1 MAGRHAAGVWRAAWA
16 ALGLSLH
23 TLLSAAP
30 LTHTDDL
37 GRRVTLPAP
46 PQRIVAIGPSIVE
59 SLCAV
64 GGCDR
69 LVGVDRFSNHPASVQ
84 SLPKLGGLGEASL
97 EQIVGLKPDL
107 VLLLPASRLHD
118 RLSQL
123 GVPVL
128 ALDAQSLP
136 EVHRLLRHL
145 AALMG
150 EPARAEQVWA
160 QMQRE
165 VDAAAA
171 PLPAAWRGRSVYFEV
186 DPTPF
191 AAGEA
196 SYIGA
201 LLARLGLRNIVPA
214 ALGTFPQLNPEFV
227 LRAQPEL
234 IVVGQREAPNLAA
247 RPGCARLPAVRQGRV
262 CALPRD
268 DGEVVGRP
276 GPRMGEAARAL
287 VRFIAALPAP

>member
-1 MAGRHAAGVWRAAWA
+1 VALL
-16 ALGLSLH
+16 LGLHGLAA
-23 TLLSAAP
+23 AAP

-37 GRRVTLPAP
+37 GRRVTLPAA
-46 PQRIVAIGPSIVE
+46 PQRIVAIGPSLVE

-84 SLPKLGGLGEASL
+84 RLPKLGGLGEVSL
-97 EQIVGLKPDL
+97 EQIVGLRPDL
-107 VLLLPASRLHD
+107 VLLTPASRLHD
-118 RLSQL
+118 RLTQL

-136 EVHRLLRHL
+136 EVERLLRHL
-145 AALMG
+145 ATLVG
-150 EPARAEQVWA
+150 EPARAERVWA

-165 VDAAAA
+165 IDEAAAR
-171 PLPAAWRGRSVYFEV
+171 LPAAWTGRTVYFEV

-201 LLARLGLRNIVPA
+201 VLARLGLRNIVPA
-214 ALGTFPQLNPEFV
+214 RLGTFPQLNPEFV
-227 LRAQPEL
+227 LQAQPAL
-234 IVVGQREAPNLAA
+234 IVVGQREAPNLAG
-247 RPGCARLPAVRQGRV
+247 RPGWARVPAVRDGRV

-268 DGEVVGRP
+268 EGEVVGRP
-276 GPRMGEAARAL
+276 GPRVGEAARAL
-287 VRFIAALPAP
+287 VRCIAALPAP

>member
-1 MAGRHAAGVWRAAWA
+1 MIARLL
-16 ALGLSLH
+16 ALVLV
-23 TLLSAAP
+23 LLSGSAGA

-37 GRRVTLPAP
+37 GRQVTLRGA
-46 PQRIVAIGPSIVE
+46 PQRIVALGPSLVE

-84 SLPKLGGLGEASL
+84 ALPKLGGLGEVSL
-97 EQIVGLKPDL
+97 EQVLRLKPDL
-107 VLLLPASRLHD
+107 VLLTPASRLHD
-118 RLSQL
+118 RLAQL

-136 EVHRLLRHL
+136 EVQRLLRHMATL
-145 AALMG
+145 VG
-150 EPARAEQVWA
+150 EPARADAVWA

-165 VDAAAA
+165 IDDAAAR
-171 PLPAAWRGRSVYFEV
+171 LPAAWHGRSVYFEV

-201 LLARLGLRNIVPA
+201 VLARLQLRNIVPA

-227 LRAQPEL
+227 LRAQPAL
-234 IVVGQREAPNLAA
+234 IVVGERESPQLAQ
-247 RPGCARLPAVRQGRV
+247 RPGWSRVPAVQHARV
-262 CALPRD
+262 CALPRA

-276 GPRMGEAARAL
+276 GPRVGEAARAL
-287 VRFIAALPAP
+287 VRCIAALPAP